1 MLDRMALLLKH
12 RSRFAGSAVFYDSA
26 KRLPAMLEEL
36 FELFQY
42 RDLIFQLVRRDI
54 VTRYKRSILGVAWTM
69 LSPLGMMLVLLL
81 AFSTLFGG
89 ARATAV
95 YLLSGLIAWTF
106 FAQSTTAAMSQLAHG
121 GTLLHRIYVPRT
133 TFAISAVGTGLV
145 NLVLS
150 FIPLTVVMVLS
161 GVPFPPTILFL
172 PVSVLLLALFALGMG
187 LLLSTLAVY
196 FPDVAEM
203 YQIALLAWMYLTPI
217 IYPEEIVPEAYR
229 WWMFNLNPMYHLVT
243 LFRLPLYH
251 GMWPSLPRLASAA
264 AMALVLLVIG
274 WVVFTRRADEFAY
287 RV

>member
-1 MLDRMALLLKH
+1 MLDRISLVLKY

-26 KRLPAMLEEL
+26 KRLPVMVEEL
-36 FELFQY
+36 FELFRY

-69 LSPLGMMLVLLL
+69 LSPLGMMVVLLL
-81 AFSTLFGG
+81 ALSTLFGG
-89 ARATAV
+89 SRSTAV

-106 FAQSTTAAMSQLAHG
+106 FAQSTNAAMSQFAQG

-150 FIPLTVVMVLS
+150 FIPLSLVMVVS
-161 GVPFPPTILFL
+161 GAPFPPTILFL
-172 PVSVLLLALFALGMG
+172 PVSVLLFALFTLGIAL
-187 LLLSTLAVY
+187 LVSTMAVY

-243 LFRLPLYH
+243 LFRLPLYD
-251 GMWPSLPRLASAA
+251 GILPSLPRLASAT
-264 AMALVLLVIG
+264 AMALIVFVIG